1 MNGRVYRKVSE
12 LHGDVYQTPIFE
24 GVKLASKQGEDGNK
38 LRDLAIMLG
47 GSAAGATAGYGL
59 SKLIRGKFG
68 ETLSKVDPKDR
79 LKYILPALGLAGT
92 ATMIAK
98 AQQNNYT
105 KNEKTASFYLE

>member
-24 GVKLASKQGEDGNK
+24 GVKLASKQEDSGNK
-38 LRDLAIMLG
+38 LRDLALMLG

-68 ETLSKVDPKDR
+68 TTLSKVDPKDR